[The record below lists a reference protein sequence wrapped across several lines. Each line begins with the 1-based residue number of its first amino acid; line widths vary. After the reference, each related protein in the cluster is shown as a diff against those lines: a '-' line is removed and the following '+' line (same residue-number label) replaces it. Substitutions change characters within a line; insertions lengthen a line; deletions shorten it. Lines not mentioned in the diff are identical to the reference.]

1 MQHLTTIPP
10 RIAPGRG
17 EGPRRGGPKTRGIG
31 AARGGVPVATA
42 GESRIKYTIFKL
54 NLNLFSLSFFCLDKA
69 TTLRLLVSSA
79 QDMVLE
85 AGRWT
90 LPSMPLIYA
99 FQIALSIIMMVS
111 TCVVP
116 H

>member
-1 MQHLTTIPP
+1 MQHLSTIPP

-17 EGPRRGGPKTRGIG
+17 AGPRRGGPNTRDTG

-42 GESRIKYTIFKL
+42 GESQIEYSIFKL
-54 NLNLFSLSFFCLDKA
+54 NLIVLFCLDKA
-69 TTLRLLVSSA
+69 ITLRLWVSSA
-79 QDMVLE
+79 QDMVLQ

-90 LPSMPLIYA
+90 PPLMPLIYV

-111 TCVVP
+111 TCVIP